1 MTTDPAHV
9 GGSSRGRAGRVTT
22 ETQDRVLMVGID
34 RAEKRNALT
43 SDILSGLAAAYAE
56 YDADDDLRCAV
67 LFGHGPVFCA
77 GFDLTQLKDTVDSDV
92 LGSGEDGFDPFGLSG
107 RRLSKP
113 LIVALHG
120 ACLAGGLEIAL
131 NGDILVAAEGTL
143 LGQPEVTRG
152 IFAFGG
158 GVIRWPERVG
168 WGNAQRYLLTGDTL
182 AAEEAYRIGLVQE
195 LVPEGIALERAA
207 ALATTIARA
216 APLGIKHSLAVSRLA
231 VNAGPLQATKA
242 MVERRRQVVRTDDA
256 AEGVASFVEK
266 REANFVGR

>member
-22 ETQDRVLMVGID
+22 ETRDRVLMVGID

-43 SDILSGLAAAYAE
+43 SDILSGLAAAYA
-56 YDADDDLRCAV
+56 
-67 LFGHGPVFCA
+67 
-77 GFDLTQLKDTVDSDV
+77 GFDLTQLKDAVDSDV
-92 LGSGEDGFDPFGLSG
+92 LGFGEDGFDPFGLSG

-113 LIVALHG
+113 LVVALHG

-131 NGDILVAAEGTL
+131 NGDVLVAAERTL

-182 AAEEAYRIGLVQE
+182 TAEEAYRIGLVQD
-195 LVPEGIALERAA
+195 LVPARGERG
-207 ALATTIARA
+207 TARSNKSHGRTQTPGGQDRRRRRGRGVVCRKA
-216 APLGIKHSLAVSRLA
+216 GGELRGPLGLDISRSL
-231 VNAGPLQATKA
+231 
-242 MVERRRQVVRTDDA
+242 VV
-256 AEGVASFVEK
+256 
-266 REANFVGR
+266 

>member
-22 ETQDRVLMVGID
+22 ETRDRVLMVGID

-43 SDILSGLAAAYAE
+43 SDILSGLAAAYA
-56 YDADDDLRCAV
+56 
-67 LFGHGPVFCA
+67 
-77 GFDLTQLKDTVDSDV
+77 GFDLTQLKDAVDSDV
-92 LGSGEDGFDPFGLSG
+92 LGFGEDGFDPFGLSG

-113 LIVALHG
+113 LVVALHG

-131 NGDILVAAEGTL
+131 NGDVLVAAERTL

-182 AAEEAYRIGLVQE
+182 TAEEAYRIGLVQD
-195 LVPEGIALERAA
+195 LVPEGIALERAT

-231 VNAGPLQATKA
+231 VNAGPLAATKA

>member
-1 MTTDPAHV
+1 MP
-9 GGSSRGRAGRVTT
+9 
-22 ETQDRVLMVGID
+22 
-34 RAEKRNALT
+34 
-43 SDILSGLAAAYAE
+43 
-56 YDADDDLRCAV
+56 
-67 LFGHGPVFCA
+67 
-77 GFDLTQLKDTVDSDV
+77 
-92 LGSGEDGFDPFGLSG
+92 
-107 RRLSKP
+107 RR
-113 LIVALHG
+113 
-120 ACLAGGLEIAL
+120 GLEIAL

>member
-1 MTTDPAHV
+1 
-9 GGSSRGRAGRVTT
+9 
-22 ETQDRVLMVGID
+22 MVGID
-34 RAEKRNALT
+34 RPEKRNALT

-77 GFDLTQLKDTVDSDV
+77 GFDLTQLKGAVESDV
-92 LGSGEDGFDPFGLSG
+92 LDSGEDGFDPFGLSG

-113 LIVALHG
+113 LVVALHG
-120 ACLAGGLEIAL
+120 ACFAGGLEIAL
-131 NGDILVAAEGTL
+131 NGDVLIAAEGTL

-152 IFAFGG
+152 VFAFGG
-158 GVIRWPERVG
+158 GAIRWPERVG

-182 AAEEAYRIGLVQE
+182 LAEDAYRIGLVQE
-195 LVPEGIALERAA
+195 LVPEGTALEQAT

-231 VNAGPLQATKA
+231 VNAGPVAATTA
-242 MVERRRQVVRTDDA
+242 MVQRRRQVVTTDDD
-256 AEGVASFVEK
+256 AEGVASFLER
-266 REANFVGR
+266 REANFLGR

>member
-22 ETQDRVLMVGID
+22 ETRDRVLMVGID

-77 GFDLTQLKDTVDSDV
+77 GFDLTQLKDAVDSDV
-92 LGSGEDGFDPFGLSG
+92 LGFGEDGFDPFGLSG

-113 LIVALHG
+113 LVVALHG
-120 ACLAGGLEIAL
+120 ACLAGGLE
-131 NGDILVAAEGTL
+131 
-143 LGQPEVTRG
+143 
-152 IFAFGG
+152 
-158 GVIRWPERVG
+158 
-168 WGNAQRYLLTGDTL
+168 
-182 AAEEAYRIGLVQE
+182 
-195 LVPEGIALERAA
+195 
-207 ALATTIARA
+207 
-216 APLGIKHSLAVSRLA
+216 IKHSLAVSRLA
-231 VNAGPLQATKA
+231 VNAGPLAATKA